1 MNIAILGTGAVGR
14 ALAAGMAGA
23 GHEVRMGTRD
33 PEATLA
39 RTEPDR
45 FGQPP
50 LRDWLEARAGVQ
62 LVTFAQAAAAAEMV
76 VNATSGDV
84 SLAVLRA
91 AGADHLAGKV
101 LVDVS
106 NPLDFSGGFPP
117 SLFVKDTDSLGEQ
130 IQRAFPEAR
139 VVKSLNT
146 MTAGLMLDP
155 GRLSAPTAVFL
166 SGDDA
171 AAKQQVH
178 DLLAGFGWEQI
189 VDLGGIQTA
198 RGVEMLLPMWL
209 QLMGVFGDPE
219 FNWSIV
225 R

>member
-14 ALAAGMAGA
+14 ALAAGLAGA
-23 GHEVRMGTRD
+23 GHQVQVGTRD
-33 PEATLA
+33 PEVTVA

-50 LRDWLEARAGVQ
+50 LRDWLEVHPGVQ

-76 VNATSGDV
+76 FNATSGDV
-84 SLAVLRA
+84 SQEVLRA
-91 AGADHLAGKV
+91 AGADNLAGKV

-106 NPLDFSGGFPP
+106 NPLDFSAGFPP

-130 IQRAFPEAR
+130 IQRAFPGAR

-146 MTAGLMLDP
+146 MTAGLMLNP

>member
-14 ALAAGMAGA
+14 ALAAGLAGA
-23 GHEVRMGTRD
+23 GHQVQLGTRD
-33 PEATLA
+33 PAVTVA

-50 LRDWLEARAGVQ
+50 LPDWLEVHPGVQ

-76 VNATSGDV
+76 FNATSGDV
-84 SLAVLRA
+84 SQEVLRA
-91 AGADHLAGKV
+91 AGADNLAGKV

-106 NPLDFSGGFPP
+106 NPLDFSAGFPP

-130 IQRAFPEAR
+130 IQRAFPDAR

-146 MTAGLMLDP
+146 MTAGLMLNP

>member
-14 ALAAGMAGA
+14 ALAAGLAGA
-23 GHEVRMGTRD
+23 GHQVQLGTRD
-33 PEATLA
+33 PAVTVA

-50 LRDWLEARAGVQ
+50 LRDWLEVHPGVQ

-76 VNATSGDV
+76 FNATSGDV
-84 SLAVLRA
+84 SQEVLRA
-91 AGADHLAGKV
+91 AGADNLAGKV

-106 NPLDFSGGFPP
+106 NPLDFSAGFPP

-130 IQRAFPEAR
+130 IQRAFPDAR

-146 MTAGLMLDP
+146 MTAGLMLNP